1 MSPSLNNEGKF
12 VVTKNMLNPIA
23 YIKEVNVE
31 LKRVTWPTKQ
41 EIVRLTT
48 VVIVS
53 SVLVGLFLSALD
65 YVFTKLLGV
74 IIG

>member
-1 MSPSLNNEGKF
+1 
-12 VVTKNMLNPIA
+12 MLNPIA

-65 YVFTKLLGV
+65 YVFPKLLGV

>member
-1 MSPSLNNEGKF
+1 
-12 VVTKNMLNPIA
+12 MLNPIA